1 MYVKRLSLENFRN
14 YADLTLEFPPR
25 INVLQGQN
33 AQGKTNFLETIYY
46 LSTTKS
52 PRASTYSELM
62 RFGAHEEVIPHTDI
76 EAVFVRE
83 KEEHTLSM
91 TIVKEP
97 VEGSR
102 DFSYHRRIELDG
114 VEQRAFDVVGRL
126 STVLFFPEDITIVS
140 GAPSDRRRYMDIL
153 LCQVDARYC
162 QALSRYNRVIRQRNA
177 LLRQIRE
184 NLTGAG
190 QLDYWDEQLAG
201 PATLVL
207 ARRFWATRELDA
219 AAGQKQR
226 ALTGDAEEL
235 TITYE
240 STLAEKSTLSEQ
252 EDWYK
257 QDDLALLDEGA
268 LSRLE
273 QIFLR
278 TLRRIRDEEI
288 ERGVTII
295 GPHRDDLH
303 FWLNGVDATTYCSRG
318 QQRTVALALKL
329 AEVTLMYEEIGEM
342 PVLLLDDML
351 SELDR
356 ERSRLLLDTISR
368 AQQVFVTTTDVDYFS
383 PAFLETSVTWK
394 VVEGSIRPLK

>member
-14 YADLTLEFPPR
+14 YADLDLELPPR

-76 EAVFVRE
+76 EAVFVRA
-83 KEEHTLSM
+83 EEERTLSM

-126 STVLFFPEDITIVS
+126 STVLFLPEDITIVS
-140 GAPSDRRRYMDIL
+140 GAPSERRRYMDIL
-153 LCQVDARYC
+153 LCQIDGRYC

-184 NLTGAG
+184 NHAGAG
-190 QLDYWDEQLAG
+190 QLDYWDERLSGLA
-201 PATLVL
+201 ALVL

-219 AAGQKQR
+219 GARQR
-226 ALTGDAEEL
+226 QMSLTGGSEEL
-235 TITYE
+235 ALTYE
-240 STLAEKSTLSEQ
+240 STLADRSSLGEQ

-257 QDDLALLDEGA
+257 EDDLVLLDEAA

-273 QIFLR
+273 EIFLR
-278 TLRRIRDEEI
+278 TLCRIRDEEI
-288 ERGVTII
+288 ERGVTVL
-295 GPHRDDLH
+295 GPHRDDLG
-303 FWLNGVDATTYCSRG
+303 FWVNGVDATTYCSRG

-329 AEVTLMYEEIGEM
+329 AEVALMRGEIGEM
-342 PVLLLDDML
+342 PVLLLDDVL

-383 PAFLETSVTWK
+383 PAFLENAVTWK
-394 VVEGSIRPLK
+394 AMEGAIRPLE

>member
-14 YADLTLEFPPR
+14 YADLELELRPR
-25 INVLQGQN
+25 INILQGQN

-46 LSTTKS
+46 LSTTKT
-52 PRASTYSELM
+52 PRASTYSELL

-76 EAVFVRE
+76 EAVFVRGE
-83 KEEHTLSM
+83 EEHTLGM

-102 DFSYHRRIELDG
+102 DFSYHRRIELNG

-153 LCQVDARYC
+153 LCQIDAGYC

-184 NLTGAG
+184 NHTGAG
-190 QLDYWDEQLAG
+190 QLDYWDDQLAG
-201 PATLVL
+201 LAASVL

-219 AAGQKQR
+219 DARQR
-226 ALTGDAEEL
+226 QMALTGDTEEL
-235 TITYE
+235 ALTYD
-240 STLAEKSTLSEQ
+240 STLAEKSTLGDQ

-257 QDDLALLDEGA
+257 ENDLALLDEA
-268 LSRLE
+268 TLSRLE
-273 QIFLR
+273 EVFLR

-288 ERGVTII
+288 ERGVTIV
-295 GPHRDDLH
+295 GPHRDDLC
-303 FWLNGVDATTYCSRG
+303 FWVNGVDATTYCSRG

-329 AEVTLMYEEIGEM
+329 AEVALMRGEIGEM
-342 PVLLLDDML
+342 PVLLLDDVL
-351 SELDR
+351 SELDQ
-356 ERSRLLLDTISR
+356 ERSGLLLDTISR
-368 AQQVFVTTTDVDYFS
+368 AQQVFITTTDVGYFS
-383 PAFLETSVTWK
+383 EAFLESAITWE
-394 VVEGSIRPLK
+394 VVEGTIRPLA